1 MFTEF
6 FNTQMNYIRAVRET
20 FGHAKHEEVTVKP
33 AEEPTQP
40 TEPEEK
46 DPTQEE
52 EQKQQ
57 VETQTVKKSKKATV

>member
-6 FNTQMNYIRAVRET
+6 FNTQMNYIRAVREN

-33 AEEPTQP
+33 AEKP
-40 TEPEEK
+40 TESEEK

-52 EQKQQ
+52 GPKQQ
-57 VETQTVKKSKKATV
+57 TETQTVKKSKKATV

>member
-20 FGHAKHEEVTVKP
+20 FGHVKHEEVTVKP
-33 AEEPTQP
+33 AEEPVKP

-52 EQKQQ
+52 QQ
-57 VETQTVKKSKKATV
+57 AETQTVKKSKKATV

>member
-6 FNTQMNYIRAVRET
+6 FNTQMNYIRAVREN

-33 AEEPTQP
+33 TEEPTQP

-46 DPTQEE
+46 EPAQE

-57 VETQTVKKSKKATV
+57 AETQTIKKSKKATV